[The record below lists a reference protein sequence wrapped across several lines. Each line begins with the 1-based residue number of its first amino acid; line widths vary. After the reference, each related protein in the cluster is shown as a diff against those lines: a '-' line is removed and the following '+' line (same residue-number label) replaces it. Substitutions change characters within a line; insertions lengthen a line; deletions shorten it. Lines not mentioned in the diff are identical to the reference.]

1 MRKRKKIKVGQK
13 VIFDPLQ
20 YGISYIPLSAPGYVV
35 GIITEVHNKHQ
46 WFLVEYEAPNNRILR
61 MGFKFNDFGFRGKH
75 RYSIVIPV
83 SNIREEHAMR
93 HYVYHGDLTRYYV
106 YNKISMKG
114 N

>member
-20 YGISYIPLSAPGYVV
+20 YSISYIPLSTPEYVV
-35 GIITEVHNKHQ
+35 GLIKEVHDEHR

-83 SNIREEHAMR
+83 SNIREERMMR
-93 HYVYHGDLTRYYV
+93 PYVYHGDLTRYYV